1 MIPVLSVTGRTLPEA
16 WERSVVELWEKGA
29 RIRTEYDR
37 EDEPLSRDCTMVLCI
52 EEPLA
57 EPRLHR
63 ALPCRLEDL
72 EKYRQEVVDG
82 VHDHWIKPEEG
93 KWTYTYHQRLFSYGS
108 RLEHFSPFPGSGR
121 LAYVDGAA
129 EGKRIEP
136 IEPMNQIDYICTK
149 LADVPHTRR
158 AQAITWIPFADPP
171 TDDPPCLQRI
181 WCRISEDGTGSSST
195 REPSKQLE
203 MNTHWRSRDAY
214 KAAFMNNWALTDLQ
228 RLIAERVSELMGEP
242 VAVGRYVDIADSY
255 HIYGSYFEDFEQR
268 FLKLLKERD
277 YEDRVWTTEFAE
289 PFFEIGREELARERE
304 EEVARQQRTRR
315 V

>member
-1 MIPVLSVTGRTLPEA
+1 MIPVLTVTGKTLPEA
-16 WERSVVELWEKGA
+16 WERSVVEVWENGTE
-29 RIRTEYDR
+29 IRTEYDQ
-37 EDEPLSRDCTMVLCI
+37 EGGLLSRDCTMVMCVL
-52 EEPLA
+52 EPMT

-93 KWTYTYHQRLFSYGS
+93 KWTYTYHQRLFNYGS

-121 LAYVDGAA
+121 LAYVDGNGDGQRVA
-129 EGKRIEP
+129 P
-136 IEPMNQIDYICTK
+136 IEPMNQIDYICSK
-149 LADVPHTRR
+149 LVEAPHSRR

-181 WCRISEDGTGSSST
+181 WCRVTEDDEGT
-195 REPSKQLE
+195 QLE

-228 RLIAERVSELMGEP
+228 RRIAERVGEGLGEP
-242 VAVGRYVDIADSY
+242 VAVGRYVDIVDSY
-255 HIYGSYFEDFEQR
+255 HIYGSYFEEFER
-268 FLKLLKERD
+268 GFLKLLKERD
-277 YEDRVWTTEFAE
+277 YKDRVWTTEFAE
-289 PFFEIGREELARERE
+289 PFFEMGREELAREKE
-304 EEVARQQRTRR
+304 EEAARASSS
-315 V
+315 